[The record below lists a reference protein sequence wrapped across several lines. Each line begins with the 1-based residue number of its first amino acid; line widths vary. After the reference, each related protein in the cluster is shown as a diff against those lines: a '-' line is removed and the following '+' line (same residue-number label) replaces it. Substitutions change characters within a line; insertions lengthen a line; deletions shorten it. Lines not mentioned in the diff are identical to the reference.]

1 MNAALMIPLFCLMC
15 LAILTLPFVPAYAEW
30 RSPADCSPLPIS
42 RQYSN
47 EIDHFAR
54 RFRSDA
60 LADIATH
67 GPTSE
72 QFEYVNNS
80 IENMDWLSSSRP
92 LIGLRAINSAQSI
105 RCNRSL
111 YASSGVD
118 CGRDSSFA
126 ALLVC
131 GDIAL
136 GPYSE
141 ILEWAHADGS
151 VKLDTACVALRR
163 LSSNVA
169 IDLATQCCFERVSAP
184 IIRFGQPCDEIKPDF
199 IGCFPG
205 DLGALPESSRR
216 AATLHVVKGDC
227 TLPPGHIYKGS
238 LVVTGRLT
246 IGNNTTLIGDIK
258 AREGII
264 VGSAA
269 RIIGSLVCEDRI
281 YLLDHVEVAGPIIS
295 ETDIVIGAGTI
306 IGRPDAPTTISAENI
321 IAKSGAR
328 SHGTLW
334 ARNVG
339 VVWAP

>member
-1 MNAALMIPLFCLMC
+1 MHATLVIPLFCLLC
-15 LAILTLPFVPAYAEW
+15 LAMLALPFLPAYAEW
-30 RSPADCSPLPIS
+30 RTPADCSPLPIS
-42 RQYSN
+42 RHYSN

-60 LADIATH
+60 LADIAAR
-67 GPTSE
+67 GPSND
-72 QFEYVNNS
+72 QFEYVANPVES
-80 IENMDWLSSSRP
+80 MDWLASSRP
-92 LIGLRAINSAQSI
+92 LIGLRTIDSAKGI
-105 RCNRSL
+105 RCNRPL

-126 ALLVC
+126 ALLAC

-141 ILEWAHADGS
+141 ILEWAHADGT

-169 IDLATQCCFERVSAP
+169 IELAAQCCFERVSAP
-184 IIRFGQPCDEIKPDF
+184 IIRFGAPCEEAKPEV
-199 IGCFPG
+199 IGSFPG

-216 AATLHVVKGDC
+216 AATLHVVRGDC
-227 TLPPGHIYKGS
+227 TLPPGHLYKGS
-238 LVVTGRLT
+238 LVVTGRLV
-246 IGNNTTLIGDIK
+246 IGSNTTVIGDVK
-258 AREGII
+258 ARQGII

-281 YLLDHVEVAGPIIS
+281 YVLDHVEVAGPVIS
-295 ETDIVIGAGTI
+295 ETDIAIGTGTV

-321 IAKSGAR
+321 IAKSGSV